1 MTLDVVRFDDAAPR
15 AYLVAGSIA
24 ESGLPVTV
32 VRDFIGRFTLV
43 VDDRGT
49 SMSDDDKDGWAREL
63 HRELRSYASLE
74 PLLRASDLFAPESFL
89 CEERRIPL
97 FEQYD
102 NRAAVHLLDRT
113 VVGEDW
119 ADVVLPAGSTEPG
132 GATSRTAMYGFKGGV
147 GRSTATYMLGRH
159 LASQGHCVLIID
171 LDLESPGVGPL
182 LLDDEHL
189 PDYGVIDYLVE
200 AAIDNTAGLDLVVR
214 VPSSALESN
223 GELWVAPARGRGP
236 ERVGERYSYVNKLN
250 RVYADVPAED
260 GKPRK
265 FAERLENAVSFCEKR
280 VEEFSRTPDVV
291 LLDCRAGI
299 HDIAAVAISRL
310 SDLALLFATDN
321 EQTWQG
327 YRDLFREWKQTGQA
341 GKIRDRLRVVASM
354 VPAARRADYLESLR
368 DNAAAAFSDL
378 YDDVAGGEDGNAFNP
393 SLEDE
398 SAPHAPV
405 PILFSS
411 DLVGL
416 DSVRSPGWWDQPLV
430 QAAYEDFLST
440 AAELVLNEES

>member
-1 MTLDVVRFDDAAPR
+1 MTLDVVRFDDAAPH
-15 AYLVAGSIA
+15 AFLVAGAIA

-43 VDDRGT
+43 VDDRES
-49 SMSDDDKDGWAREL
+49 SMSETAKDERAQEL
-63 HRELRSYASLE
+63 RRGLRSYASHE

-89 CEERRIPL
+89 GEDRRIL
-97 FEQYD
+97 HSERSD
-102 NRAAVHLLDRT
+102 SRAAVHLLDRT

-119 ADVVLPAGSTEPG
+119 ADVVLPEGSTESG
-132 GATSRTAMYGFKGGV
+132 SKTSRTAMYGFKGGV
-147 GRSTATYMLGRH
+147 GRSTATFMLGRY
-159 LASQGHCVLIID
+159 LAAQGYCVLIVD

-200 AAIDNTAGLDLVVR
+200 AALDNTAGLDLVVR
-214 VPSSALESN
+214 VPASELESN

-236 ERVGERYSYVNKLN
+236 EPERYSYVNKLN
-250 RVYADVPAED
+250 RVYADVPAEG
-260 GKPRK
+260 GKPRR

-280 VEEFSRTPDVV
+280 VEELSRTPDVV
-291 LLDCRAGI
+291 LLDSRAGI

-310 SDLALLFATDN
+310 SDLALLFAADN

-327 YRDLFREWKQTGQA
+327 YRDLFQEWKQTGQA
-341 GKIRDRLRVVASM
+341 GKIREKLRVVASM
-354 VPAARRADYLESLR
+354 VPASRRAEYLESLR
-368 DNAAAAFSDL
+368 DNAATAFSDL
-378 YDDVAGGEDGNAFNP
+378 YDDVEGGEDWNAFNP

-405 PILFSS
+405 PILFST

-416 DSVRSPGWWDQPLV
+416 GSGRNPGWWDQPLV
-430 QAAYEDFLST
+430 QAAYEDFLLT